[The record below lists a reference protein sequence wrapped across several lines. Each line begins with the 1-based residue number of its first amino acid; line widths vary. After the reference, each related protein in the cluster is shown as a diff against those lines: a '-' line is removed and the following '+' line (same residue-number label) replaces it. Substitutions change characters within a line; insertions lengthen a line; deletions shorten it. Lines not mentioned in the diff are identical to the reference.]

1 LPFENLLCLL
11 SSSSYH
17 WWLEEVK
24 HGILVLDALGG
35 EFTAEDYLASKP
47 DLIIK
52 NGMTLKT
59 CLNPVCTQLIYLFS
73 ICVCFFFDY
82 ASLFKNFYVM
92 IITAFEEKNIRS
104 LLSCR

>member
-1 LPFENLLCLL
+1 M
-11 SSSSYH
+11 
-17 WWLEEVK
+17 K

-47 DLIIK
+47 AGDRSLTQLLKVDETYLIIK